1 MGSKPTSYRDMKLL
15 LNSYHKFSF
24 PMPKKG
30 RDFTPQQKSAITRKY
45 REYVDLINAVKKDEM
60 TFLKYKKH
68 SKLKGVDGIR
78 TSKGV
83 FYKYP
88 GAEIHT
94 VKNKPVVVIKYKK
107 LREVFVPFPE
117 NIVFDIDAIK
127 IFADIIVPLLKPDYV
142 MWSVNGFRGI
152 QKYDPDIFEFYM
164 EVISKEETY
173 IQDALDAYKKSNTPY
188 FNGLIL
194 GMYPRTK
201 RFFKDVDVYSA
212 VNNANKTLKEFNI

>member
-1 MGSKPTSYRDMKLL
+1 
-15 LNSYHKFSF
+15 
-24 PMPKKG
+24 MPRSGK
-30 RDFTPQQKSAITRKY
+30 DFTPQQKSAITRKY
-45 REYVDLINAVKKDEM
+45 NEYKDLIKAVDKGEM
-60 TFLKYKKH
+60 TFLKYKKY
-68 SKLKGVDGIR
+68 SKLKDVDGIR

-88 GAEIHT
+88 GAEIHK

-107 LREVFVPFPE
+107 LREVFIPFPE
-117 NIVFDIDAIK
+117 NIVFDVEAIR

-201 RFFKDVDVYSA
+201 RFFKDIDIYSA
-212 VNNANKTLKEFNI
+212 TKLANKTIKEFDL